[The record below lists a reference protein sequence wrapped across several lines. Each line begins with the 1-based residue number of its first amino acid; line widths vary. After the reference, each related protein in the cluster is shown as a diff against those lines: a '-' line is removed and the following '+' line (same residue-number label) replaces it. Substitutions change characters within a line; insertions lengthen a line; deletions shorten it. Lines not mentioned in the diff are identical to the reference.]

1 MRRCSILTLV
11 AMVLVLGLPAAAG
24 AVTPDPVRIK
34 DPAITE
40 SSGLL
45 ARDGEFYTVN
55 DSGGRG
61 VVFVIDARTGRTT
74 RTIDFSDGPRDV
86 EALAFGRADDELW
99 VGDIGDND
107 RVRPGISVTRISTET
122 EEQTRYRLG
131 YPTEAVDAEALL
143 VNPTNGRLYV
153 ASKEILG
160 GTLYA
165 APAQLRRRAVNRLT
179 PVADV
184 GSVVT
189 DGSFFPDG
197 RHVILRG
204 YLRATVYAFPSM
216 TSVGTF
222 SLPREKQG
230 EGIAVSDSGR
240 VFVSSEG
247 KDQPILPVTLPARV
261 RAALAGRTPDKGLRG
276 TVTKARDQALDETS
290 WLPGGL
296 WTTGGLVLVVLLGAG
311 WLVARRRRAGS

>member
-1 MRRCSILTLV
+1 MRRLAVGCLV
-11 AMVLVLGLPAAAG
+11 AAVLAVCLPTSAVG
-24 AVTPDPVRIK
+24 ASSDPVRMK

-45 ARDGEFYTVN
+45 ARDATFYTVN
-55 DSGGRG
+55 DSGGEG
-61 VVFVIDARTGRTT
+61 VVFVIDAQTGRTT
-74 RTIDFSDGPRDV
+74 RTIDFSDHPRDV
-86 EALAFGRADDELW
+86 EALSFGTSPDDIW
-99 VGDIGDND
+99 VGDIGDNKAVRQGITLT
-107 RVRPGISVTRISTET
+107 RVSTET
-122 EEQTRYRLG
+122 DEQTHYRLA
-131 YPTEAVDAEALL
+131 YPEGAVDAEALL
-143 VNPTNGRLYV
+143 VNPRNGRVYV

-165 APAQLRRRAVNRLT
+165 APAELRRRGVNRLT
-179 PVADV
+179 AVADV

-216 TSVGTF
+216 TSIGTF
-222 SLPREKQG
+222 PLPREPQG
-230 EGIAVSDSGR
+230 EGIAVSDTGR

-247 KDQPILPVTLPARV
+247 TDQPILPVTLPARV
-261 RAALAGRTPDKGLRG
+261 RAALAGRAPAKGLQGR
-276 TVTKARDQALDETS
+276 VTRARDTALDDTS

-296 WTTGGLVLVVLLGAG
+296 WTAGGLVLVVLLGAG
-311 WLVARRRRAGS
+311 WLIARRRHAGS